1 MIRLSILVCS
11 LPNRKDFLK
20 RLHDNL
26 HAQIHFDH
34 HEYRGYGYRAWSE
47 GEAIDLFVDD
57 RPNPTIGEKR
67 NHLLELAVSH
77 QKTPGYV
84 AFIDDDD
91 DVETNYIY
99 HLTCGMLNNV
109 DCCSL
114 RGIITD
120 DGKDPRL
127 FEHSIIHKAY
137 ETVSDPGG
145 YGAVK
150 YLRYPNHLNTI
161 RTSIAS
167 QFKFPDKN
175 HGEDTDWATQVFN
188 SRLLHS
194 EHWIEPVIYLY
205 KFRSKK

>member
-1 MIRLSILVCS
+1 MNDIRLSILVCS

-26 HAQIHFDH
+26 HSQIHFDH

-67 NHLLELAVSH
+67 NHLLKLAVDH

-91 DVETNYIY
+91 DIESNYIY

-120 DGKDPRL
+120 DGQNPRM
-127 FEHSIIHKAY
+127 FEHSIKYHEYKTVEENGVVRY
-137 ETVSDPGG
+137 E
-145 YGAVK
+145 
-150 YLRYPNHLNTI
+150 RYPNHLNCIKTG
-161 RTSIAS
+161 IAA
-167 QFKFPDKN
+167 QFTFPEKN
-175 HGEDTDWATQVFN
+175 FGEDTTFANKLHD
-188 SRLLHS
+188 SRFIKT
-194 EHWIEPVIYLY
+194 EHWIEPIIYFY
-205 KFRSKK
+205 KYRSKK